1 MNCSIRYVRRAL
13 FLLMLVSVGSLNAEH
28 RVLMQGNDRL
38 AIVGVDGEI
47 EWEMKWGGIHD
58 LHVLDN
64 GHIMVQRN
72 MREIV
77 EIDPESKEVVWSY
90 DSSKSNGNEGQKVE
104 VHAFQPLDNGNVM
117 IAESGPAR
125 LIEINR
131 DGEIQKQFKLKVN
144 NPHPHTDTRLVRK
157 LSNGHYLACHEADGA
172 VREYDANGKVVWE
185 YEVPLFGKPPK
196 PGHGLEAFGNKCFAA
211 ERLESGNTLIA
222 TGNGH
227 SVLEVTPEKEIVW
240 QLHQDDLPGIQLA
253 WVTTLEVLPN
263 GNYVIGNC
271 HAGPN
276 NPLLIEVNPA
286 TREVVW
292 QFDRFDLFGNSAPN
306 SRILDIDS
314 ADASSR
320 LSIGDLAPPVTI
332 ADWVKGTK
340 IDSFQQNKV
349 YVVEFWATWCGPCI
363 ESMPHMSDLQAKHGE
378 RVHFVGITDE
388 SRQQVETF
396 LESPDSTGTRG
407 DRIQYTLAIDN
418 NQKTSEDYLLAAG
431 RSGIPCAF
439 IVGKDA
445 RIEWVGHPAV
455 IDQPL
460 SDVITDTWDRAAFKK
475 EYELEQLVQRLTEE
489 IQPQIQEA
497 YANQEWDK
505 ALDLIARIET
515 HAPADLRLMNM
526 KMTVLRAAGRN
537 AELLTLFSN
546 AVESNW
552 ERAERLDVITW
563 AVAAASGEKSDA
575 MLQTA
580 LRAAERAAELSE
592 GKNVSVLDTLARVH
606 FEMGDVDKAIETSE
620 QAIAIKKTDYA
631 VKALEAYKAAKAKQE
646 EK

>member
-1 MNCSIRYVRRAL
+1 MFCSIRYVRRAV
-13 FLLMLVSVGSLNAEH
+13 LLLVLLLAGSLHADH
-28 RVLMQGNDRL
+28 RVLMQGNNRL
-38 AIVGVDGEI
+38 AIVGTDGEI

-77 EIDPESKEVVWSY
+77 EIDPETKEVVWSY

-104 VHAFQPLDNGNVM
+104 VHAFQPLEDGNVM

-125 LIEINR
+125 IIEINR

-157 LSNGHYLACHEADGA
+157 LSNGHYLACHEADGT
-172 VREYDANGKVVWE
+172 VREYDADGKVVWE
-185 YEVPLFGKPPK
+185 YEVPMFGKTSK
-196 PGHGLEAFGNKCFAA
+196 PGHGLDAYGNKCFAA

-227 SVLEVTPEKEIVW
+227 SVIEVTPEKKIVW

-271 HAGPN
+271 HAGPD
-276 NPLLIEVNPA
+276 NPLLVEVNPE

-314 ADASSR
+314 ADESNR
-320 LSIGDLAPPVTI
+320 LSIGDPAPPVTI
-332 ADWVKGTK
+332 ADWVKGSQF
-340 IDSFQQNKV
+340 DSFQQNKV
-349 YVVEFWATWCGPCI
+349 YVVEFWATWCAPCI
-363 ESMPHMSDLQAKHGE
+363 ESMPHMSDLQAKYGE
-378 RVHFVGITDE
+378 RVQFVGITDE
-388 SRQQVETF
+388 SRQQIEAF
-396 LESPDSTGTRG
+396 LESPDATGTRG
-407 DRIQYTLAIDN
+407 DRIQYTLAIDKD
-418 NQKTSEDYLLAAG
+418 QKTSEDYLLGAG

-445 RIEWVGHPAV
+445 RIEWVGHPGV

-460 SDVITDTWDRAAFKK
+460 SDVITDSWDRAAFKK
-475 EYELEQLVQRLTEE
+475 EYELEQLVQRMTEE

-497 YANQEWDK
+497 YANQEFDK
-505 ALDLIARIET
+505 ALELIARIEA
-515 HAPADLRLMNM
+515 HAPSDLRLMNM
-526 KMTVLRAAGRN
+526 KMTVLRAAGRD
-537 AELLTLFSN
+537 ADLLALFSN

-552 ERAERLDVITW
+552 EQAERLDVITW
-563 AVAAASGEKSDA
+563 AVAAASGDKSDA
-575 MLQTA
+575 MLQLA
-580 LRAAERAAELSE
+580 LRAAERAEQLSE
-592 GKNVSVLDTLARVH
+592 GKNVSILDTLARVH
-606 FEMGDVDKAIETSE
+606 FELGEVDKAIEKSK

-631 VKALEAYKAAKAKQE
+631 VKALEAYEAAKAQQE
-646 EK
+646 KE

>member
-1 MNCSIRYVRRAL
+1 MFCSIRYVRRAV
-13 FLLMLVSVGSLNAEH
+13 LLLVLLLVGSLHADH
-28 RVLMQGNDRL
+28 RVLMQGNNRL
-38 AIVGVDGEI
+38 AIVGTDGEI

-77 EIDPESKEVVWSY
+77 EIDPETKEVVWSY

-104 VHAFQPLDNGNVM
+104 VHAFQPLEDGNVM

-125 LIEINR
+125 IIEINR

-144 NPHPHTDTRLVRK
+144 KPHPHTDTRLVRK
-157 LSNGHYLACHEADGA
+157 LSNGHYLACHEADGT
-172 VREYDANGKVVWE
+172 VREYDADGKVVWE
-185 YEVPLFGKPPK
+185 YEVPMFGKTSK
-196 PGHGLEAFGNKCFAA
+196 PGHGLDAYGNKCFAA

-227 SVLEVTPEKEIVW
+227 SVIEVTPEKKIVW

-271 HAGPN
+271 HAGPD
-276 NPLLIEVNPA
+276 NPLLVEVNPE

-314 ADASSR
+314 ADESNR
-320 LSIGDLAPPVTI
+320 LSIGDPAPPVTI
-332 ADWVKGTK
+332 ADWVKGSQF
-340 IDSFQQNKV
+340 DSFQQNKV
-349 YVVEFWATWCGPCI
+349 YVVEFWATWCAPCI
-363 ESMPHMSDLQAKHGE
+363 ESMPHMSDLQAKYGE
-378 RVHFVGITDE
+378 RVQFVGITDE
-388 SRQQVETF
+388 SRQQIEAF
-396 LESPDSTGTRG
+396 LESPDATGTRG
-407 DRIQYTLAIDN
+407 DRIQYTLAIDKD
-418 NQKTSEDYLLAAG
+418 QKTSEDYLLGAG

-445 RIEWVGHPAV
+445 RIEWVGHPGV

-460 SDVITDTWDRAAFKK
+460 SDVITDSWDRAAFKK
-475 EYELEQLVQRLTEE
+475 EYELEQLVQRMTEE

-497 YANQEWDK
+497 YANQEFDK
-505 ALDLIARIET
+505 ALELIARIEA
-515 HAPADLRLMNM
+515 HAPSDLRLMNM
-526 KMTVLRAAGRN
+526 KMTVLRAAGRD
-537 AELLTLFSN
+537 ADLLALFSN

-552 ERAERLDVITW
+552 EQAERLDVITW

-575 MLQTA
+575 MLQLA
-580 LRAAERAAELSE
+580 LRAAERAEQLSE
-592 GKNVSVLDTLARVH
+592 GKNVSILDTLARVH
-606 FEMGDVDKAIETSE
+606 FELGEVDKAIEKSK

-631 VKALEAYKAAKAKQE
+631 VKALEAYEAAKAQQE
-646 EK
+646 KE

>member
-1 MNCSIRYVRRAL
+1 MFCSIRYVRRAV
-13 FLLMLVSVGSLNAEH
+13 LLLVLLLAGSLHADH
-28 RVLMQGNDRL
+28 RVLMQGNNRL
-38 AIVGVDGEI
+38 AIVGTDGEI

-77 EIDPESKEVVWSY
+77 EIDPETKEVVWSY

-104 VHAFQPLDNGNVM
+104 VHAFQPLEDGNVM

-125 LIEINR
+125 IIEINR

-157 LSNGHYLACHEADGA
+157 LSNGHYLACHEADGT
-172 VREYDANGKVVWE
+172 VREYDADGKVVWE
-185 YEVPLFGKPPK
+185 YEVPMFGKTSK
-196 PGHGLEAFGNKCFAA
+196 PGHGLDAYGNKCFAA

-227 SVLEVTPEKEIVW
+227 SVIEVTPEKKIVW

-271 HAGPN
+271 HAGPD
-276 NPLLIEVNPA
+276 NPLLVEVNPE

-314 ADASSR
+314 ADESNR
-320 LSIGDLAPPVTI
+320 LSIGDPAPPVTI
-332 ADWVKGTK
+332 ADWVKGSQF
-340 IDSFQQNKV
+340 DSFQQNKV
-349 YVVEFWATWCGPCI
+349 YVVEFWATWCAPCI
-363 ESMPHMSDLQAKHGE
+363 ESMPHMSDLQAKYGE
-378 RVHFVGITDE
+378 RVQFVGITDE
-388 SRQQVETF
+388 SRQQIEAF
-396 LESPDSTGTRG
+396 LESPDATGTRG
-407 DRIQYTLAIDN
+407 DRIQYTLAIDKD
-418 NQKTSEDYLLAAG
+418 QKTSEDYLLGAG

-445 RIEWVGHPAV
+445 RIEWVGHPGV

-460 SDVITDTWDRAAFKK
+460 SDVITDSWDRAAFKK
-475 EYELEQLVQRLTEE
+475 EYELEQLVQRMTEE

-497 YANQEWDK
+497 YANQEFDK
-505 ALDLIARIET
+505 ALELIARIEA
-515 HAPADLRLMNM
+515 HAPNDLRLMNM
-526 KMTVLRAAGRN
+526 KMTVLRAAGRD
-537 AELLTLFSN
+537 ADLLALFSN

-552 ERAERLDVITW
+552 EQAERLDVITW

-575 MLQTA
+575 MLQLA
-580 LRAAERAAELSE
+580 LRAAERAEQLSE
-592 GKNVSVLDTLARVH
+592 GKNVSILDTLARVH
-606 FEMGDVDKAIETSE
+606 FELGEVDKAIEKSK

-631 VKALEAYKAAKAKQE
+631 VKALEAYEAAKAQQE
-646 EK
+646 KE